1 MTGDDANELRLY
13 RAILARAWDVTWV
26 FDANGLVTYA
36 SPNRA
41 LDGPLLAPLGELS
54 LDHIIQAARVDE
66 REKIRTAF
74 ALALETPPHLPV
86 FLDVHSTQADGSER
100 ERECVILN
108 RLGDPDIRGILV
120 QTHDIGVLNE
130 PRRKRA
136 DAERRFRALF
146 EATSAAVTIREVA
159 TQTFIDC
166 NQAALRM
173 YGAESVDEMRTLKPN
188 DLAPPT
194 QPDGTSSIEGL
205 RRAVE
210 HATREGSWSGQW
222 LARRLNG
229 ETFTARVRISKIDL
243 DDGAVF
249 QSTVEDVS
257 DLAHAREE
265 ALAASRAKSAFLATM
280 SHELRSPLNG
290 VIGMVDLLSA
300 TSLDERQKR
309 YAEVALASARGLLSI
324 IGDILD
330 FSKIEAGKLEI
341 GAERFRLQDVLDEAA
356 SVLALAAEER
366 GIALVCSIDPALGGP
381 LLGDAARIRQVL
393 VNFIGNAVK
402 FTDEGSV
409 HVRALTHD
417 VSERSLVLRIEV
429 EDTGPGVAP
438 ADAGR
443 IFAPFAQVDSP
454 ETRQR
459 GGTGLGLAICS
470 EIVETMG
477 GTIGVQS
484 VPGSGSTFWFQVRL
498 ARAPG
503 DAPALHSGEE
513 GAGKVILVVARH
525 ALVRETLGRAIVTR
539 GARAESAA
547 TIESA
552 HQRLLETPFAAVI
565 AVDEGEPFDARTLVS
580 QIAAVDAL
588 RDTRVVFVE
597 SLRRP
602 LDMAEVR
609 AFRITAHCPKPVWS
623 GWLEQILGEILFE
636 TGPRSA
642 ADATGS
648 SDPGARVLVV
658 DDSALN
664 AEVTCEILRSS
675 GYEVVVASSGEDALA
690 EVTRTP
696 FDLVL
701 LDRYLPG
708 IDGYETAHRIRLLER
723 ERRTRSPHRLPIVA
737 LTASATPDDSE
748 LSRDA
753 GMDGHISKPIE
764 RARLLQVASQHV
776 SASRSRRA
784 KAASAPPRQAP
795 VDFAR
800 ALARVGGE
808 TAILQ
813 RAATGFLE
821 IAPDSWSLLRAAI
834 DRRDRLAVEFAA
846 HRLRGQASMFDAL
859 DLVEGLREIEEMA
872 EEERWQRSELI
883 VSQTEHALEETL
895 RALGQQASPSFAAK

>member
-1 MTGDDANELRLY
+1 MTGDDADELRLY
-13 RAILARAWDVTWV
+13 RAILARAWDVTWI
-26 FDANGLVTYA
+26 FDAKGRVTYA
-36 SPNRA
+36 SPNRMLA
-41 LDGPLLAPLGELS
+41 GPLLAPLGELS
-54 LDHIIQAARVDE
+54 LEHIVLAARADE
-66 REKIRTAF
+66 REKIRAAF
-74 ALALETPPHLPV
+74 AQALEAPPHLPV
-86 FLDVHSTQADGSER
+86 FLDVHATQADGSER
-100 ERECVILN
+100 DRECVILN
-108 RLGDPDIRGILV
+108 RLDDPDIRGILV

-130 PRRKRA
+130 PRRKKA

-146 EATSAAVTIREVA
+146 EATSAAVTIRDVA
-159 TQTFIDC
+159 TQTFLDC
-166 NQAALRM
+166 NEAALRI
-173 YGAESVDEMRTLKPN
+173 YGAKSVDELRALKPN
-188 DLAPPT
+188 DLAPPM
-194 QPDGTSSIEGL
+194 QPDGASSIEGL

-210 HATREGSWSGQW
+210 QATREGAWSGQW
-222 LARRLNG
+222 LARRLTG
-229 ETFTARVRISKIDL
+229 ETFTARIRISRIDL

-249 QSTVEDVS
+249 QSIVEDVS

-300 TSLDERQKR
+300 TSLDERQRR

-341 GAERFRLQDVLDEAA
+341 GTEPFRLQDVIDEAS

-366 GIALVCSIDPALGGP
+366 GIALVCSLDPALRGR

-402 FTDEGSV
+402 FTDAGSV
-409 HVRALTHD
+409 HVRALAHD
-417 VSERSLVLRIEV
+417 VVERGVVLRIEV

-454 ETRQR
+454 GTRQR
-459 GGTGLGLAICS
+459 GGTGLGLAICH
-470 EIVETMG
+470 EIVQTMG

-498 ARAPG
+498 ARGPG
-503 DAPALHSGEE
+503 DSYAVRWENDAK
-513 GAGKVILVVARH
+513 AKAILVVARH
-525 ALVRETLGRAIVTR
+525 ALVRDTLDRAIVTR

-547 TIESA
+547 TIEAA

-565 AVDEGEPFDARTLVS
+565 VVDEGEPFDARTLVS
-580 QIAAVDAL
+580 HMAAVEGL
-588 RDTRVVFVE
+588 GDTRIVFVE

-623 GWLEQILGEILFE
+623 ARLEEILGEILFE
-636 TGPRSA
+636 TGPRNATYA
-642 ADATGS
+642 AS
-648 SDPGARVLVV
+648 SSEPGASVLVV

-664 AEVTCEILRSS
+664 AEVTREILRSA
-675 GYEVVVASSGEDALA
+675 GYRVVVASSGEDALV

-708 IDGYETAHRIRLLER
+708 IDGYETARRIRALEH
-723 ERRTRSPHRLPIVA
+723 ERRTRSPQRLPLVS
-737 LTASATPDDSE
+737 LTASATPDDSD
-748 LSRDA
+748 LSRAA

-764 RARLLQVASQHV
+764 RARLLQVTSQHV
-776 SASRSRRA
+776 TASRSRRA
-784 KAASAPPRQAP
+784 RAPSGAPRPAP

-808 TAILQ
+808 AAILR
-813 RAATGFLE
+813 RAAVGFLE
-821 IAPDSWSLLRAAI
+821 IAPGSWALLRAAI
-834 DRRDRLAVEFAA
+834 ERRDRVAVEFAA

-859 DLVEGLREIEEMA
+859 DLVEALRAIEELA
-872 EEERWQRSELI
+872 EKEQWQRSELA
-883 VSQTEHALEETL
+883 VAQAENALNEAL
-895 RALGQQASPSFAAK
+895 RALGQETASSLATT